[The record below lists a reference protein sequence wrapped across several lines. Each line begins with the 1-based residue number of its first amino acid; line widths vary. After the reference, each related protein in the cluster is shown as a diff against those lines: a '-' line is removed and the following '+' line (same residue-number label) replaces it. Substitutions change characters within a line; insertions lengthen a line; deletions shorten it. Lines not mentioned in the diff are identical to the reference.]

1 MAEFKT
7 KAALKAALKAASK
20 EAPKEKPAKSNLT
33 LAMAEINKKHG
44 DGSISRGRSLIANV
58 EAWPTNVAT
67 LDIALGCGGMP
78 KGRIIELFGPES
90 AGKTTLCLTCV
101 AAAQAQGMTA
111 AFVDVEHALDPEWAT
126 RLGVNMDALL
136 LSQPDTAESALD
148 IVEMLAKTGEVG
160 IVVLDSVAALTPK
173 AELDGEVG
181 DSHIGLQARLMSQA
195 MRKLKSAASN
205 TGCVVIFINQIREKI
220 GVMFGCLHA
229 ETLINF
235 VDGSSVPISEV
246 VEKQLGGDVWSWD
259 AETKN
264 FVPRP
269 ITGWHH
275 NGEVDEPSD
284 WVSVAVRGPGT
295 KNGRMHL
302 VVTPSHEVMTDTD
315 WTQAQYLAVGDKL
328 LTKQESLVLRTDGQ
342 PNGTLGQFLTGMLSG
357 DSHPAHSFGR
367 LAAALKLRDSV
378 DCDYTRWKV
387 DKLKEY
393 LKFTLRSCAFGEYY
407 ESACFSELSQLKH
420 EYPKRDPM
428 LLLERFSWLGFAVW
442 IMDDGHYYKDR
453 YHLSIKRF
461 AGDFDKID
469 QISRSLDDCGLYHC
483 ASGEGRIT
491 FDRRVSDHIAE
502 KIVGLVPRCMEHKLP
517 AGLRG
522 RDDIHDF
529 VLRRDVEWRDA
540 YARVV
545 EVRDANVR
553 QMKRRGKYDISIAG
567 TTCYSAGGIENGVIV
582 HNSNE
587 TTPGGRALKYYA
599 SVRME
604 VKRNGQVLKKGDVN
618 IGYPTRVKI
627 IKNKVGPP
635 FVFADFNL
643 MFGISGYQPGV
654 DKMESLMSVAL
665 ATDGVFEVAG
675 SWYTFGDKRL
685 LGKDQWKEYV
695 AEHPEM
701 FHAIREKTY
710 SMALKLGRATP
721 VLLDMT
727 DDEIVAAGQ
736 DEEDDPDAVEEAVAA
751 QPTTPPAEALGR
763 DDD

>member
-1 MAEFKT
+1 MA
-7 KAALKAALKAASK
+7 K
-20 EAPKEKPAKSNLT
+20 EIKPKVEKSGLT
-33 LAMAEINKKHG
+33 LTMAQINKKHG
-44 DGSISRGRSLIANV
+44 DGSIIKGRSLISNV
-58 EAWPTNVAT
+58 KAWPTNVAT
-67 LDIALGCGGMP
+67 LDIALGCGGLP
-78 KGRIIELFGPES
+78 EGRIIEIYGPES
-90 AGKTTLCLTCV
+90 AGKTTLALTCI
-101 AAAQAQGMTA
+101 AAAQSQGKVA

-126 RLGVNMDALL
+126 KIGVDMDVML

-160 IVVLDSVAALTPK
+160 VVVLDSVAALTPK

-195 MRKLKSAASN
+195 MRKLKSAAAT

-229 ETLINF
+229 ETPINF

-284 WVSVAVRGPGT
+284 WVSVAIRGPGT

-342 PNGTLGQFLTGMLSG
+342 PNGTLGQFLTGVLSG
-357 DSHPAHSFGR
+357 DSHLAHNIGR
-367 LAAALKLRDSV
+367 LAAALKLRDNV
-378 DCDYTRWKV
+378 DCNYARWKV
-387 DKLKEY
+387 DKLKEH
-393 LKFTLRSCAFGEYY
+393 LKFTLRSCASGEYH
-407 ESACFSELSQLKH
+407 ESACFSELLQLKR

-442 IMDDGHYYKDR
+442 IMDDGNYYRDR

-461 AGDFDKID
+461 AGDFDKIE
-469 QISRSLDDCGLYHC
+469 QISRSLDDCGLYHY
-483 ASGEGRIT
+483 ASGGGRIT
-491 FDRRVSDHIAE
+491 FDRSVSDHIAE
-502 KIVGLVPRCMEHKLP
+502 KIVGLVPECMEHKLP

-522 RDDIHDF
+522 RDDTHTQDL

-545 EVRDANVR
+545 EVRDASAR

-567 TTCYSAGGIENGVIV
+567 TTCYSAGGIENWVIV

-604 VKRNGQVLKKGDVN
+604 VKRDGMVIKKNDVGVGN
-618 IGYPTRVKI
+618 PTKVKI
-627 IKNKVGPP
+627 VKNKVGPP
-635 FVFADFNL
+635 FVFAQFNI
-643 MFGISGYQPGV
+643 MFGNSGYEPGI

-665 ATDGVFEVAG
+665 ATKGVFEQSG
-675 SWYTFGDKRL
+675 SWYTFGDKKL
-685 LGKDQWKEYV
+685 LGKDQWKDWV
-695 AEHPEM
+695 AGHPEM
-701 FHAIREKTY
+701 FPAIREKTY
-710 SMALKLGRATP
+710 SMALKAGRSVAP
-721 VLLDMT
+721 LIDMT
-727 DDEIVAAGQ
+727 EDEILESGQ
-736 DEEDDPDAVEEAVAA
+736 DEDEDTDALEEAIAS
-751 QPTTPPAEALGR
+751 QPVEPALQATR